1 MINKMQ
7 TSLLDSSAMTVTPY
21 RNHLL
26 IECKDLYQFLLAC
39 KQTAQQ
45 KEQTK
50 IISLSLEMPPVDPLA
65 VMAAMAKP
73 GQLNFY
79 FEQAGHE
86 VAIAAI
92 DAVVSLKVADSSR
105 FEQAQ
110 HFIKSCL
117 SSTMIAGADD
127 LALSGPHFF
136 CSFTFFDEPLNGDLT
151 FPPATIFLPRLQFS
165 RVKNKG
171 VLVFNIEV
179 NQLKNIEL
187 LFKEILQ
194 KIHII
199 KTSTEIASKNN
210 IYKPLEN
217 YCDFSFNNINK
228 FKSSV
233 SSALESIR
241 CNKLNKIVLAHAV
254 DVKSPVA
261 FKLID
266 SLDNLRQRYPGCYIF
281 STSNSKGQTFIG
293 ASPERLISIKNQQL
307 FTDSLAGSAP
317 RGTTA
322 IEDAE
327 FGDRLLSSEKERRE
341 HLVVLDFITQR
352 LTKLGLAPVSPELPQ
367 LLKLANIQHLWTP
380 IQATM
385 PKGVH
390 PLEIVAELHPT
401 PAVAG
406 LPRNIA
412 CQQIRQY
419 EPFER
424 SLYAAPLG
432 WVDHQGN
439 SEFIVGI
446 RSALI
451 DGDRARLY
459 AGAGIV
465 AGSEPD
471 KELAEIQLKLQA
483 LLKALV

>member
-7 TSLLDSSAMTVTPY
+7 TSLLNFSAMTVTPY
-21 RNHLL
+21 RNPQL
-26 IECKDLYQFLLAC
+26 IECKDLYQFLSAC

-45 KEQTK
+45 KDQTK
-50 IISLSLEMPPVDPLA
+50 IISISLEMPPVDPLA

-92 DAVVSLKVADSSR
+92 DAVVSLKVAGSSR

-110 HFIKSCL
+110 HFIKSCF

-127 LALSGPHFF
+127 LALTGPHFF
-136 CSFTFFDEPLNGDLT
+136 CNFTFFDEPLNGDLT

-165 RVKNKG
+165 KYKNKG
-171 VLVFNIEV
+171 ILVLNIEI
-179 NQLKNIEL
+179 NQLKNHEF
-187 LFKEILQ
+187 LFKEILS
-194 KIHII
+194 KIEII
-199 KTSTEIASKNN
+199 KNSSQIKSNH
-210 IYKPLEN
+210 IYNSLEN
-217 YCDFSFNNINK
+217 YCNLSFNNINK

-233 SSALESIR
+233 TSALESIR

-254 DVKSPVA
+254 DVKSPA
-261 FKLID
+261 PFKIID

-352 LTKLGLAPVSPELPQ
+352 LTKLGLAPVSPQLPQ

-380 IQATM
+380 IQARM
-385 PKGVH
+385 PSCVH

-406 LPRNIA
+406 LPRKIA
-412 CQQIRQY
+412 CQQIRTF
-419 EPFER
+419 ELFER
-424 SLYAAPLG
+424 SLYAAPIG